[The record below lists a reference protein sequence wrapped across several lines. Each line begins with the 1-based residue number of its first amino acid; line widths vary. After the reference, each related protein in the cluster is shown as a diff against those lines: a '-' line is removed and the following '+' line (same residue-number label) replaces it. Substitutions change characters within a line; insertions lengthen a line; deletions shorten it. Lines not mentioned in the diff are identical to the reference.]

1 MSTARR
7 RTIRRS
13 IWILLTLTLVSLLA
27 VAGCGEPG
35 GQALTYSFKTGDAF
49 TYDLEVVMNGS
60 MTAPGMTADEG
71 TLPKDA
77 TVKGRFSIKV
87 TDVKD
92 DVATIVYTYESLET
106 IAEGETE
113 TIPVDQIPAVTVT
126 MDKFGKITSMSG
138 AAGGVLGSL
147 MGGGNE
153 SAGLPFDASQLGG
166 SAMVSLPPGGK
177 LAVGEE
183 WTTTTDTPVPMLGQS
198 VQTTTKAKI
207 TSLTKEG
214 DNQIVGLDFDQDT
227 PMDLSI
233 DLGALMG
240 QMIPAGT
247 SDSLPEDFAFLMT
260 LAGTQSFSGA
270 TTVNLTK
277 GLPVNYEADGV
288 MKYQLAISEAPEDMV
303 PADERGPFDIDITM
317 KIRLSQVT

>member
-1 MSTARR
+1 MSAAPK
-7 RTIRRS
+7 RTPRRS
-13 IWILLTLTLVSLLA
+13 LWGLLSLALVGLLL
-27 VAGCGEPG
+27 VGGCAGTG
-35 GQALTYSFKTGDAF
+35 GQGLTYSFKAGDAY
-49 TYDLEVVMNGS
+49 TYDLEVVMNGAMS
-60 MTAPGMTADEG
+60 APGMPADEG

-77 TVKGRFSIKV
+77 TVKGRFSIEV

-92 DVATIVYTYESLET
+92 EVATIVYTYESLET

-113 TIPVDQIPAVTVT
+113 TIPVDQIPSVTVT
-126 MDKFGKITSMSG
+126 MDKYGKITSMSG

-147 MGGGNE
+147 MRADNE
-153 SAGLPFDASQLGG
+153 GAALLFDASQLGG

-177 LAVGEE
+177 VAVGEE

-207 TSLTKEG
+207 TSLSKEG
-214 DNQIVGLDFDQDT
+214 DNQIVGVDFDQDT

-240 QMIPAGT
+240 QMIPKGT
-247 SDSLPEDFAFLMT
+247 TDSLPEDFAFLMT

-277 GLPVNYEADGV
+277 GLPVKYEADGV

-317 KIRLSQVT
+317 KIRLNQVK